1 MELVAVIFLISLGFA
16 VGSFLNV
23 CIYRLPRHQS
33 IVWPASKCLMCG
45 RPLRWFETIPVLA
58 YFALGGR
65 CRTCGVGISVVYP
78 MVELVTPALF
88 MLQYCQLGWQPLMV
102 GRLVFTCAMVTLFV
116 TDLQQRIL
124 PNVITMP
131 GIVIGLVSSIFL
143 VPGFHDGLIGTVVGG
158 GMLLALRE
166 GYHRVR
172 GEEGLGMGDVKM
184 VSMIGAFLGWK
195 LMLVTVVMAS
205 VLGAA
210 IGIGMLTF
218 SVVDRKYALP
228 FGSFLAVGAIVSSVV
243 GQEVVVWYVS
253 LL

>member
-1 MELVAVIFLISLGFA
+1 MGILG
-16 VGSFLNV
+16 
-23 CIYRLPRHQS
+23 R
-33 IVWPASKCLMCG
+33 
-45 RPLRWFETIPVLA
+45 TIWVSANLD
-58 YFALGGR
+58 R
-65 CRTCGVGISVVYP
+65 SVESNAPSV
-78 MVELVTPALF
+78 
-88 MLQYCQLGWQPLMV
+88 
-102 GRLVFTCAMVTLFV
+102 R
-116 TDLQQRIL
+116 
-124 PNVITMP
+124 N
-131 GIVIGLVSSIFL
+131 
-143 VPGFHDGLIGTVVGG
+143 
-158 GMLLALRE
+158 GMLLVLRE